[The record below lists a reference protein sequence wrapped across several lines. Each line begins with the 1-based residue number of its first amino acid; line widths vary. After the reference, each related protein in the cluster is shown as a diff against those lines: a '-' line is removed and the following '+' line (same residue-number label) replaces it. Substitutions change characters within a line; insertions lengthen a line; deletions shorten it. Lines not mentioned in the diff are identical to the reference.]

1 MSTNAQIAANQQNAK
16 LSTGPTTEA
25 GLKRSSQNAC
35 KHGFTG
41 QTLVITPQEKEGYE
55 AHVAAYMD
63 HHKPLEH
70 KHREL
75 VQQLADSHWSLH
87 QIFIQQTNTMSLMT
101 AVTLQLSEAG
111 DPIAA
116 AAAIAPISRT
126 LNTLSTY
133 EVRRRR
139 AAKSIQEELNELER
153 QIADKQAQARK
164 ASQTKAQP
172 EIGSVCSEPVEPVS
186 TEQQIEELQAF
197 LRDFEAKVGPEE
209 TARLRQLARERT
221 DIL

>member
-1 MSTNAQIAANQQNAK
+1 MPTNAQIAANQKNAQ

-25 GLKRSSQNAC
+25 GQKRSSQNAC

-41 QTLVITPQEKEGYE
+41 QTLVITPQEKEAYE
-55 AHVAAYMD
+55 AHVQAYMD
-63 HHKPLEH
+63 HHKPFDH

-101 AVTLQLSEAG
+101 AITLQLSEAA
-111 DPIAA
+111 DPVAT
-116 AAAIAPISRT
+116 AAAIAPVSRT

-139 AAKSIQEELNELER
+139 AAKQIQEELNALEQSLR
-153 QIADKQAQARK
+153 EQREADARK
-164 ASQTKAQP
+164 ANQTKAQP
-172 EIGSVCSEPVEPVS
+172 KIGSVCSSSS
-186 TEQQIEELQAF
+186 TSPAPTDLDALRRELEAEFGSEEAAAL
-197 LRDFEAKVGPEE
+197 LKEAGYNC
-209 TARLRQLARERT
+209 
-221 DIL
+221 